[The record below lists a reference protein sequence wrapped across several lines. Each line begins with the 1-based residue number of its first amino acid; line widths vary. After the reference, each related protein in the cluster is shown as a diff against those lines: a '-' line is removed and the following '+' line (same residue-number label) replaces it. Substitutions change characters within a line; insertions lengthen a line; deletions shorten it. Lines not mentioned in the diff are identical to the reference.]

1 MWMFILCLCI
11 MWLLKSQSVVNRS
24 CHRGAQIIH
33 YYYQLF
39 NSGHI
44 FPTFSLLLSSVM
56 IDWKCPSG
64 LEAWVS
70 VKIILYLA
78 TLVQTFWTYGHT
90 VTSSVQQRLQTRTIL
105 SWWFITIQADTQR
118 KSYVIMTSKPRGDV
132 VLTSQWRFH
141 CAMCSLGYIICSWLP
156 FRRRQFQTHFHEW
169 KCCISIQILLRF
181 VPKGPINYKLA
192 LVQVMAWRLAGNK
205 QLPEPMLVLF
215 TDAYMRH

>member
-24 CHRGAQIIH
+24 CRRGAQIID

-70 VKIILYLA
+70 VKIMLYLA

-90 VTSSVQQRLQTRTIL
+90 VTSSVQTKATNKNNPIMIIYNYPSGYTTQKLRHYDVKTTWWRRFNVTMTLSLRHVLVGMHHLQLAAISQTAVSNAF
-105 SWWFITIQADTQR
+105 SWMKMLYFDSNSTE
-118 KSYVIMTSKPRGDV
+118 VC
-132 VLTSQWRFH
+132 SQG
-141 CAMCSLGYIICSWLP
+141 S
-156 FRRRQFQTHFHEW
+156 
-169 KCCISIQILLRF
+169 
-181 VPKGPINYKLA
+181 N
-192 LVQVMAWRLAGNK
+192 
-205 QLPEPMLVLF
+205 
-215 TDAYMRH
+215 